1 MVRAEDERELARR
14 YEEVF
19 KKEISIIYLN
29 SFFKLP
35 LKFPLK
41 VHVDTKSATSM
52 FECLRKKLTHSP
64 AYPHFL
70 SLLQHAL
77 LLHRKFDEYKFYFP
91 STNWGNLIFFLIL
104 SGLWFTSVSLAQV
117 AHVWS
122 HCSAACASEWIGRGC
137 RCCAIGDQCQ
147 RNNSIVRRDLKKKN
161 VI

>member
-77 LLHRKFDEYKFYFP
+77 LLPRKFDEYKFYFP
-91 STNWGNLIFFLIL
+91 STN
-104 SGLWFTSVSLAQV
+104 
-117 AHVWS
+117 
-122 HCSAACASEWIGRGC
+122 
-137 RCCAIGDQCQ
+137 
-147 RNNSIVRRDLKKKN
+147 
-161 VI
+161 